1 MASIRMTHELRNTL
15 QTKAQKAFE
24 LANKAPAMDEQL
36 KNYIGVAI
44 QNTKHQRTLKGWY
57 EICQANNWEEQIRT
71 FRVKDFHLYQRSKQV
86 SSTMEINGEE
96 ISTSEHFTLSNSIPF
111 YTAKDVSGQSW
122 CQIYYEHFDSETTD
136 HIKHGIATHN
146 LAERKFSDKART
158 YRDNIREL
166 TNECTTLKQLL
177 DVWPAAEALV
187 PSEILQRMHVKITR
201 AARAQQIKDAV
212 TFDASV
218 ANQTVLTAKL
228 LGS

>member
-57 EICQANNWEEQIRT
+57 EICKANDWGNQIKT
-71 FRVKDFHLYQRSKQV
+71 FRVQDFYLEQKSKH
-86 SSTMEINGEE
+86 SRTMEINGE
-96 ISTSEHFTLSNSIPF
+96 TVLTCLHFTLSNKIPF
-111 YTAKDVSGQSW
+111 YTATDVSGHSW
-122 CQIYYEHFDSETTD
+122 CKIYYEVFDSETTD
-136 HIKHGIATHN
+136 HIKNGIAAYN
-146 LAERKFSDKART
+146 LAKQKFGDKART
-158 YRDNIREL
+158 YRDNIKEL